1 VKIGGSAECAAYCE
15 IRAAHRATCG
25 AAQVDVHVD
34 GTKDPKAKGAYE
46 GAIER
51 NLPQILKIEAQLRDR
66 MAMVG
71 KAKAT
76 VAAGLKAI
84 TGSGSPALPSLSP
97 CLFGYDKASVE
108 GTDGLLA
115 SYRAAVDTTGAARA
129 K

>member
-1 VKIGGSAECAAYCE
+1 MRYAASATW
-15 IRAAHRATCG
+15 RGNT
-25 AAQVDVHVD
+25 
-34 GTKDPKAKGAYE
+34 YE

-51 NLPQILKIEAQLRDR
+51 SLPQILKIEAQLRDHV
-66 MAMVG
+66 AAVG

-84 TGSGSPALPSLSP
+84 TDRGSPALPALSP

-108 GTDGLLA
+108 GTDSALA
-115 SYRAAVDTTGAARA
+115 SHRAAMETAAAARA